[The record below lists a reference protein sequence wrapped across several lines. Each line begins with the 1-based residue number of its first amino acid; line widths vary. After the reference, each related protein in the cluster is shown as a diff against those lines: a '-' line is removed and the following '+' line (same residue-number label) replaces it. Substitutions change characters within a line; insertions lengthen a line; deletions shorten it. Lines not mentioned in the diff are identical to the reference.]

1 MSIITLHFSGSE
13 SRALNS
19 LLLDTQRIFRH
30 LTSEKEYD
38 EIDAVKRDVI
48 NQTESQIKA
57 LQKIIDHIHK
67 HEENIEVAN

>member
-1 MSIITLHFSGSE
+1 MSIVTLHFSGSE

-38 EIDAVKRDVI
+38 ELDAAKRDII

-57 LQKIIDHIHK
+57 LQRIIEHIHK
-67 HEENIEVAN
+67 HEENAMVVN